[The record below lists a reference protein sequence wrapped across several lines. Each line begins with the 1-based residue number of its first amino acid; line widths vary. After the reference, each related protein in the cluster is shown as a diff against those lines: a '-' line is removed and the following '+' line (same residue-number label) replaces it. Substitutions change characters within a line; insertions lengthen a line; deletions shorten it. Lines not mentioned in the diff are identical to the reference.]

1 MFRTSLELNYVKRPF
16 RPLYGW
22 TQATPKSGFL
32 DPTWNRSVPI
42 YPGMVV
48 TKTTG
53 NNYTLLGAA
62 SDATKANQVPAGHI
76 GQFVGGYGIDELLEA
91 GINAIAVW
99 VLGPDAE
106 FEVLAP
112 AFDVTQSWADP
123 GDGTTVLVY
132 ASTGGSNQGQ
142 LVLSSDPNA
151 SGVPVARLIQVES
164 STSLIIAGLNGRVA

>member
-1 MFRTSLELNYVKRPF
+1 MFRTTLELNYVKRTF

-32 DPTWNRSVPI
+32 DPTWNRAVPI
-42 YPGMVV
+42 FPGMVL

-62 SDATKANQVPAGHI
+62 SDATEANQIPAGFCA
-76 GQFVGGYGIDELLEA
+76 QFVGGYGVDELLEA
-91 GINAIAVW
+91 GINALAVW
-99 VLGPDAE
+99 TLAPDAE

-112 AFDVTQSWADP
+112 AFDTTQSWTDP

-151 SGVPVARLIQVES
+151 SGVPVAQLIQIES
-164 STSLIIAGLNGRVA
+164 PTSLIIGGLNGRAA

>member
-22 TQATPKSGFL
+22 NQATPKSGFL

-53 NNYTLLGAA
+53 NNYTLIGAVGTPA
-62 SDATKANQVPAGHI
+62 DNIPAGFI

-99 VLGPDAE
+99 TLSVDAE

-112 AFDVTQSWADP
+112 TFDVTQDWADP

-151 SGVPVARLIQVES
+151 STVPVARLIQVES
-164 STSLIIAGLNGRVA
+164 TTSLIIAGLSGRVA